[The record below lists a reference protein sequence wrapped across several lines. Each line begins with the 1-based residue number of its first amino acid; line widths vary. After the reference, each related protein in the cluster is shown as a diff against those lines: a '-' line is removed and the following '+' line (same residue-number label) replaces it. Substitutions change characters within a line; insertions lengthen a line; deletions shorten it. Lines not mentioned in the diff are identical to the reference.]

1 MFKVIKVI
9 IVTFKHLKILNFFS
23 LDKNYAQLMAHKD
36 SVARLLFMLDL
47 GRVEHSF
54 QKVTAARETI
64 ICFCSM
70 W

>member
-36 SVARLLFMLDL
+36 SVARLLFMFSKGDSRSRDNHMLLFD
-47 GRVEHSF
+47 V
-54 QKVTAARETI
+54 I
-64 ICFCSM
+64 I
-70 W
+70 